1 MFENVSHSE
10 IKRSSEKTF
19 GYFFSILFLIY
30 SFYPLIYNGEII
42 IWAFVTS
49 FILLII
55 TYKFVSLLI
64 IPNKIWIK
72 LGLLLGY
79 IISPVVFFAIYVIT
93 FYPIGF
99 IIKIFK
105 FDILNKKI
113 DVKKETYWI
122 KRVSK
127 MQSLK
132 RMY

>member
-10 IKRSSEKTF
+10 IKSNSEKTF
-19 GYFFSILFLIY
+19 GYFFSILFLLF
-30 SFYPLIYNGEII
+30 SFYPLFYDGKII
-42 IWAFVTS
+42 IWAFVIS
-49 FILLII
+49 FIILII
-55 TYKFVSLLI
+55 TFRFSSLLK
-64 IPNKIWIK
+64 IPNRLWTK

-113 DVKKETYWI
+113 DMKKKTYWI

>member
-10 IKRSSEKTF
+10 IKSSSEKTF
-19 GYFFSILFLIY
+19 GYFFSILFLLF
-30 SFYPLIYNGEII
+30 SFYPLFYDGKII
-42 IWAFVTS
+42 IWAFVIS
-49 FILLII
+49 FIILII
-55 TYKFVSLLI
+55 TFRFSSLLK
-64 IPNKIWIK
+64 IPNRLWTK

-79 IISPVVFFAIYVIT
+79 IISPVVFFVIYVVT

-113 DVKKETYWI
+113 DLKKESYWI
-122 KRVSK
+122 KRISK